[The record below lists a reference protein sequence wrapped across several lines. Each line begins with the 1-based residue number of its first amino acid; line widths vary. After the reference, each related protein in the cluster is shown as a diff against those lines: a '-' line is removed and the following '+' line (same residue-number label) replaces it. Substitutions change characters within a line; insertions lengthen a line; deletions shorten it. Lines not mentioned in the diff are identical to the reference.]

1 MGRKPTINNFYSQ
14 HLLNF
19 VEMIFRLTK
28 AVYSDPTW
36 MNHKDIFEKAGFT
49 KVQSY
54 RYWDTKT
61 ARSGLRF
68 TKLTIVYSDQLLG
81 AYVP

>member
-1 MGRKPTINNFYSQ
+1 MSGVTF
-14 HLLNF
+14 HLLPNT
-19 VEMIFRLTK
+19 EIIFRLTK
-28 AVYSDPTW
+28 AIYSDPTW

-68 TKLTIVYSDQLLG
+68 SNCIFLG
-81 AYVP
+81 AYAP